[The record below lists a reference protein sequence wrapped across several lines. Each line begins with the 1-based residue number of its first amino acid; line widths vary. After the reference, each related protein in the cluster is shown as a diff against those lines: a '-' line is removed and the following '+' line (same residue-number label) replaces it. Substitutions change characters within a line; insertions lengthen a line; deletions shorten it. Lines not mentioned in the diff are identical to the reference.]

1 MLNYNARDYN
11 PATHTIPKTTGQLFD
26 EDLVL
31 NAGVTAYTSTSLSI
45 DGQYMGYTFQS
56 TGSNIFNRSGQDSL
70 TIVAKTSKGLDNSG
84 EHSIFSNRGSGL
96 NYILFNPAN
105 GADKTIVFLHNSQ
118 RLYNNCPYVQLSA
131 DTNIYAIRVEGGSGY
146 GQSYTDEQTFAT
158 VTNSW
163 GGGSNKIG
171 FFYDSAGQGGL
182 EGWRGEFYW
191 LYISNEALTTKEIER
206 VIAYNENRLSVEPD
220 TIAATSGGSAYTV
233 NVDADTGVS
242 WTASSENTWI
252 NLSPTTG
259 MGNGAITVNIPAN
272 PTYEERSGEIALL
285 SSDEGDITIPVYQAK
300 KAAILTR
307 HQMYRNGEV
316 INKAYRGGEL
326 VYLNIISPEPVYSAM
341 PLTFEIISGGTISW
355 YNHYGNAYTNK
366 TIYYSK
372 DNGITWSGITSSSS
386 TGSVPSISVSAGE
399 SILFKGNSETYG
411 QILSDRHYYTFS
423 GSTAYFNLK
432 GNIMSMIYGDDY
444 LNNTVLTNKSNFY
457 GMFYSTNVVD
467 CTNLILPTMSLTN
480 SCYSRMFN
488 NCASLTGAPK
498 LPATTLADSCY
509 GYMFTNCT
517 NLTTAPE
524 LKQEVLTDNC
534 YNGMFWGC
542 TNLNYI
548 KCLATDISASDCVNT
563 WTYLVQTTSGTFV
576 KAASMSGWTRD
587 SNGIPVNWTVENA

>member
-1 MLNYNARDYN
+1 MAKWLPLKEDFDKTLPIKKWRCDVNVKLSVSNYDGALSELPNID
-11 PATHTIPKTTGQLFD
+11 IKTCWSNSRPENGYAF
-26 EDLVL
+26 ENRF
-31 NAGVTAYTSTSLSI
+31 NAGS
-45 DGQYMGYTFQS
+45 
-56 TGSNIFNRSGQDSL
+56 
-70 TIVAKTSKGLDNSG
+70 SK
-84 EHSIFSNRGSGL
+84 EYFSNRYYGFRDGKWTATTTSHTT
-96 NYILFNPAN
+96 
-105 GADKTIVFLHNSQ
+105 K
-118 RLYNNCPYVQLSA
+118 
-131 DTNIYAIRVEGGSGY
+131 VEGTSNTYEFECPVDLYWAGNK
-146 GQSYTDEQTFAT
+146 TDP
-158 VTNSW
+158 W
-163 GGGSNKIG
+163 
-171 FFYDSAGQGGL
+171 DPLL
-182 EGWRGEFYW
+182 ETKFQ
-191 LYISNEALTTKEIER
+191 LYVEASSLE
-206 VIAYNENRLSVEPD
+206 VDVED
-220 TIAATSGGSAYTV
+220 ITATSGSNSFTI
-233 NVDADTGVS
+233 NVSADTGVS
-242 WTASSENTWI
+242 WTASSEDTWI

-517 NLTTAPE
+517 SLTTAPE